1 MRSAKKE
8 SRACLLVSEQRQQ
21 EGKSVLFWLYLLRV
35 TWVRIRSAVM
45 MAMP

>member
-21 EGKSVLFWLYLLRV
+21 EGKSVFWLYLLRV

-45 MAMP
+45 MVMP